1 LPDAVHRIARRWGS
15 EICSEIKHCQ
25 KLKALAEKDKRVHI
39 IKLDVVNDADIAAAA
54 KQVHTI
60 VGMSLIA

>member
-1 LPDAVHRIARRWGS
+1 VRRWGL
-15 EICSEIKHCQ
+15 EICSEIQHCQ
-25 KLKALAEKDKRVHI
+25 ELKALADKDKRVHI

-60 VGMSLIA
+60 VGAL